1 MKRRLSSL
9 LVPLYKLIF
18 VVVLTIS
25 IYGLLRDWRNL
36 NVLGVLFIF
45 GWCAV
50 LHFGANHWKRVDLD
64 NGILYISNYLK
75 TIKVPVS
82 EIAKIEASS
91 FWGWQP
97 QTVRVKLKSHTVFGK
112 EIVFVP
118 NGGWLNAKAY
128 ADDLR
133 HDLALEIN

>member
-9 LVPLYKLIF
+9 LVPLFKLIF
-18 VVVLTIS
+18 VLVVAIG
-25 IYGLLRDWRNL
+25 IYSLFRDLKNL
-36 NVLGVLFIF
+36 NVLGLLFYF
-45 GWCAV
+45 TWCAGW
-50 LHFGANHWKRVDLD
+50 HFLTNHWKSVHLG
-64 NGILYISNYLK
+64 NGVLYISNYLK
-75 TIKVPVS
+75 VIEVPVS

-97 QTVRVKLKSHTVFGK
+97 QTVKLKLKSSTVFGK

-118 NGGWLNAKAY
+118 NGGWMNAKAY

-133 HDLALEIN
+133 QDLALKIN

>member
-18 VVVLTIS
+18 VFVVIFS
-25 IYGLLRDWRNL
+25 IYGLLRDLRNL

-50 LHFGANHWKRVDLD
+50 WHFGTNHWKRVHLD

-75 TIKVPVS
+75 TIKVPIT

-97 QTVRVKLKSHTVFGK
+97 QTVRVKFKSHTEFGE

-118 NGGWLNAKAY
+118 NGGWMNAKAY